1 MLERYREK
9 AEKASRQKMGF
20 KVTPGEAAKL
30 KEIVS
35 QIDELLFQITELE
48 KKRVL
53 WWENQLRLA
62 GLPEGDYQFL
72 LEEEVIVRR
81 ESRDMGNNFDELD
94 RLVDEIY
101 DRWRESLN

>member
-9 AEKASRQKMGF
+9 AEKASRQEIGF

-35 QIDELLFQITELE
+35 QIDELLFQIKELE

-62 GLPEGDYQFL
+62 GFPEGEYQFL
-72 LEEEVIVRR
+72 LAEEVIVRK
-81 ESRDMGNNFDELD
+81 ESRDVGNNFNELD
-94 RLVDEIY
+94 KLFDKIY